1 MRGAERA
8 LLRQQKRQPSKMGP
22 PMLSHALLNR
32 GFWEAPRAF
41 LDPTDTLRLP
51 IGKLKAEYVERQP
64 NRVSDDP
71 CRAIAFQKRARSLA
85 RYTPLTPEPE
95 NPLG

>member
-22 PMLSHALLNR
+22 PMLPHALPNR
-32 GFWEAPRAF
+32 GFREAPRAF

-51 IGKLKAEYVERQP
+51 IGKLKA
-64 NRVSDDP
+64 
-71 CRAIAFQKRARSLA
+71 
-85 RYTPLTPEPE
+85 
-95 NPLG
+95 

>member
-22 PMLSHALLNR
+22 PMLPHALPNR
-32 GFWEAPRAF
+32 GFRETPRKF
-41 LDPTDTLRLP
+41 VDPTDTFRSP

-64 NRVSDDP
+64 NRVSDDLV
-71 CRAIAFQKRARSLA
+71 RRILIAIAAFVA
-85 RYTPLTPEPE
+85 
-95 NPLG
+95 